1 MLLISITTSGFLD
14 NGKHVAGAHDTAR
27 TRRELIVKGMTSAV
41 VDQHAERLEATIRRY
56 LREHLSQVRQV
67 ARFNSFERLF
77 SLRHLVHVPAFV
89 MMILS
94 GLFHVL
100 AVHLY

>member
-1 MLLISITTSGFLD
+1 M
-14 NGKHVAGAHDTAR
+14 
-27 TRRELIVKGMTSAV
+27 
-41 VDQHAERLEATIRRY
+41 
-56 LREHLSQVRQV
+56 

-77 SLRHLVHVPAFV
+77 SLWHLVHVPFFV

-94 GLFHVL
+94 GLFHVF